1 MTTMCMKHYNDIFLD
16 FDDTLYDTHGN
27 SIIALRKLYDI
38 RHWERIVPSYEA
50 FRDAYFATNV
60 EVWKAYAHGVMD
72 RDTLI
77 VERYRRPVT
86 EMVKKCGG
94 DTSWITPEWC
104 VAASDQYGDIISQ
117 EPGIVTGARE
127 LLTYLTDKGYRLHL
141 CSNGFHEVQYRK
153 LQSSGLKDFFKTVV
167 LSEDAGVNKPRKE
180 FFDYTFT
187 VTGAKSSATILIGD
201 NYDTDITGALNAG
214 IDSILFNR
222 WNIDVNELQRKP
234 TYVVDELSKIEDI
247 L

>member
-1 MTTMCMKHYNDIFLD
+1 MKQYKDIFID
-16 FDDTLYDTHGN
+16 FDDTLYDTHSN
-27 SIIALRKLYDI
+27 SIIALKKLYDE
-38 RHWERIVPSYEA
+38 RHWDKIMPSYEE

-60 EVWKAYAHGVMD
+60 DVWAKYAHGEID

-104 VAASDQYGDIISQ
+104 VKASDRYGDIISQ
-117 EPGIVTGARE
+117 EPGIIDGARE
-127 LLTYLTDKGYRLHL
+127 LLEYLISKGYHLHI

-153 LQSSGLKDFFKTVV
+153 LKSSGLERFFKTVI
-167 LSEDAGVNKPRKE
+167 LSEDAGINKPHRE
-180 FFDYTFT
+180 FFEYAFKE
-187 VTGAKSSATILIGD
+187 TGADRETTIMIGD
-201 NYDTDITGALNAG
+201 HYDTDIAGAINA
-214 IDSILFNR
+214 DLDTILFNR
-222 WNIDVNELQRKP
+222 WSVDPKSLERQP
-234 TYVVDELSKIEDI
+234 TYVVDKLSEIKNI